1 MHADCGSSWGDRAR
15 PPAAPARASPD
26 GSGPHSPL
34 AGARTP
40 SPLCY
45 TLQALMANRRT
56 LVALVLI
63 LVGLL
68 AAAVGVIYLTVEATS
83 LPSIMGQLHGDHA
96 HRSLRGIVA
105 VIVAV
110 VLLAG
115 GVGFLSYGRSPR

>member
-1 MHADCGSSWGDRAR
+1 
-15 PPAAPARASPD
+15 
-26 GSGPHSPL
+26 
-34 AGARTP
+34 
-40 SPLCY
+40 
-45 TLQALMANRRT
+45 MANRRT